1 MINPFIF
8 KDEESRRRFNFVAV
22 DEWRPLPDDLIF
34 FNNKGSVY
42 APVNNFYS
50 GNNDEVGK
58 NQLDFFLVS
67 SKKCYNS
74 IQMREHSCHYLNY
87 FEKFYDKD
95 KEYFSLLCH
104 MKYLMDYYQDYRK
117 ESFLYDL
124 KRYILSPSIIE
135 KTTKMTNDNYTL
147 DLNYKNITNPSLQY
161 SDEDAKLLMQISVL
175 MNLVIPLVT
184 HFAYLRKIT
193 DIDEFLLESYDI
205 IFCMFRIDMFNKLY
219 ETSITNIQRNEQS
232 NMGVWAKQDIRGK
245 NVTTHS
251 LSSVKNII
259 LNIMPKY
266 VFNQNVVSMNY
277 TSITNNTAFQVTD
290 IEFEYTYI
298 PLSSSKRDEDNA
310 SEFDKIFVA

>member
-8 KDEESRRRFNFVAV
+8 KDAESKRLFNFVAV
-22 DEWRPLPDDLIF
+22 DEWRPLPEDLIF
-34 FNNKGSVY
+34 LNNKGSVY

-50 GNNDEVGK
+50 GNTDEVGK

-74 IQMREHSCHYLNY
+74 IQMREHSCYYLNY

-135 KTTKMTNDNYTL
+135 KTTKMTNDNYAL

-161 SDEDAKLLMQISVL
+161 SDDDAKLLMQISVL